1 MVIVRALER
10 GITLRDWEVLTFGMI
25 LDIIITG
32 NNMNMDE
39 GEDEAG
45 ERVRK
50 ANQADMDR
58 F

>member
-50 ANQADMDR
+50 ASQADMDS